1 MIEIKNKRMIL
12 FPEDRIIGAQ
22 GDVNTAERKFVLDR
36 VQDGFDLSTFVAWVK
51 ILPSNGEEAYDQ
63 RIKKEVIGDRI
74 VLTWLLSGI
83 NLKYE
88 GEFSAQIVLASPDYF
103 YPEDLESLSDDDLVL
118 PATVPGVSAPV
129 WQTYRETFVV
139 DGSIDGTVG
148 YDYVS
153 KNILL
158 SAIARTIQ
166 NVEKT
171 EEFYEECE
179 SARTAVSM
187 MYGSISENI
196 EYAETLCS
204 ATEAAAISAQD
215 SKAAVELLCKKA
227 EEHATAAEQYK
238 QDAMDAVEIAT
249 ICANDC
255 TAVLN
260 ECADLVDNAQQNV
273 LNERLNENYR
283 LIFSKTL
290 TEEDIGYA
298 AFEIGEDIN
307 GEPLNLREFCFFI
320 HIPAMPDAQNG
331 YLRLD
336 IECDESGFSRIAQ
349 FAGISS
355 SADTYLRVEAENK
368 GRWTLKYSKA
378 SAWFQNAD
386 SVSVGG
392 TLCSASR
399 VSDGK
404 TAKVVKLLQHSSVNA
419 DFPAGTLI
427 EMWGINSPEVE
438 EEANE

>member
-22 GDVNTAERKFVLDR
+22 GDVDTAERKFVLDR

-63 RIKKEVIGDRI
+63 RIKKEIIGDRI

-103 YPEDLESLSDDDLVL
+103 YPEDLESLSDDDLIV
-118 PATVPGVSAPV
+118 PAMVPGVSAPV

-139 DGSIDGTVG
+139 DGSIDNTIA
-148 YDYVS
+148 YDYVT

-187 MYGSISENI
+187 MYGSVSENI
-196 EYAETLCS
+196 EYAETLRS

-215 SKAAVELLCKKA
+215 SKAAVELSCKNA
-227 EEHATAAEQYK
+227 EEHATAAAESEK
-238 QDAMDAVEIAT
+238 DAMDAAAMASITADE
-249 ICANDC
+249 C
-255 TAVLN
+255 TAILN
-260 ECADLVDNAQQNV
+260 ECADLVEDAQENL
-273 LNERLNENYR
+273 LNQRLEENYR

-290 TEEDIGYA
+290 TEEDTGYS
-298 AFEIGEDIN
+298 AFEIVEDMD
-307 GEPLNLREFCFFI
+307 GQPLNLREFCFFI
-320 HIPAMPDAQNG
+320 HIPAMSDAQNS

-336 IECDESGFSRIAQ
+336 IKCDESGYSRIAQ

-378 SAWFQNAD
+378 GAWFQNAD

-399 VSDGK
+399 VTDGK
-404 TAKVVKLLQHSSVNA
+404 RAKAVKLLQHSSVGA
-419 DFPAGTLI
+419 EFPAGTLI
-427 EMWGINSPEVE
+427 EMWGINSPETE
-438 EEANE
+438 EGANE

>member
-1 MIEIKNKRMIL
+1 MIEIKNKRMLL

-36 VQDGFDLSTFVAWVK
+36 VQDGFDLSSFVAWVK
-51 ILPSNGEEAYDQ
+51 ILPANGEEAYDQ
-63 RIKKEVIGDRI
+63 RIKKEIVGDRI

-88 GEFSAQIVLASPDYF
+88 GELSVQIVLASPDYF
-103 YPEDLESLSDDDLVL
+103 YPEDLESLSDDDLIL
-118 PATVPGVSAPV
+118 PSKVPGVSAPV

-139 DGSIDGTVG
+139 DASIDETVA
-148 YDYVS
+148 YDYVT

-179 SARTAVSM
+179 STRTAVAM
-187 MYGSISENI
+187 MYGSVSENI
-196 EYAETLCS
+196 EYAETLRS
-204 ATEAAAISAQD
+204 ATEAAALNAQD
-215 SKAAVELLCKKA
+215 SKAIVEQSAKKA
-227 EEHATAAEQYK
+227 EEQAAQAEKYK
-238 QDAMDAVEIAT
+238 LDAMDFAETANAY
-249 ICANDC
+249 ANDC
-255 TAVLN
+255 TNVLN
-260 ECADLVDNAQQNV
+260 ECAEMLDDAK
-273 LNERLNENYR
+273 NEIQSAGLYTNHR

-290 TEEDIGYA
+290 TEEDTGYS
-298 AFEIGEDIN
+298 AFEIDTDMDGK
-307 GEPLNLREFCFFI
+307 PLDLREFCFFL

-336 IECDESGFSRIAQ
+336 IKCDDSGFTRISQ

-368 GRWTLKYSKA
+368 GRWTTKCSK
-378 SAWFQNAD
+378 SNGWFQNAEA
-386 SVSVGG
+386 VTVYG

-399 VSDGK
+399 TSDGK
-404 TAKVVKLLQHSSVNA
+404 SVKAVKLLQHSSVKAN
-419 DFPAGTLI
+419 FPAGTLV
-427 EMWGINSPEVE
+427 ELWGVNSHTTKEG
-438 EEANE
+438 ANE